1 MIKLIKNI
9 FAVSLIS
16 FAAFGLIQKKIV
28 QSIEISIKRPSEDVI
43 EKVSPI
49 SQIVKN
55 KTDRVQ
61 LAVFNKQFA
70 ERVVNY
76 NTDLQQLN
84 DLYTLAGEYYFE
96 NKLKGK
102 YEDLANK
109 ISNLIASVTTDDNH
123 ILLEEEKKK
132 LSEIFMGLT
141 WLLSK

>member
-1 MIKLIKNI
+1 
-9 FAVSLIS
+9 
-16 FAAFGLIQKKIV
+16 
-28 QSIEISIKRPSEDVI
+28 VI